1 MEYILG
7 AYSQL
12 PFGSTM
18 EEYETLLSRQLKP
31 LLTMVYRNSSL
42 KLLFRLGISEFEYL
56 EQNHP
61 EVNMLINDLCR
72 KGQLELLSSS
82 YYDVVLSLIP
92 THERTSQIEKTTT
105 YIRKNFSRKPRGLWF
120 YNQVFNP
127 TTVPNVSLAGLD
139 YIVVSTYNQVSGITE
154 STRPFYTEE
163 MGKQA
168 LVFPIDD
175 RYSKET
181 ADLYGSSITLEKYLS
196 NIRKMASENTS
207 SISTIMLNL
216 DQLMGTE
223 GSSDVFKVIYDVMGN
238 RCTLPSIYLSENEIA
253 RTHYLPGGI
262 YGRDFRIG
270 KLTSINQLIYENPKF
285 SRNYGLVNML
295 REIVRDS
302 KRMIEDRKNME
313 QILMK
318 ASSSSLYFPDECG
331 NPAIHRSVNRYSCE
345 MEVLLSRIPNMAIPE
360 ETDIDFDRIPESLIA
375 GKSNITYLS
384 HRGAV
389 LSRYIISSAL
399 TDLAFHSGDGLF
411 ADSFINDK
419 TSKEMKLAAKPY
431 DVTPLDKRR
440 TDFFAKAPALTLGKN
455 QVNLTKR
462 YKFRQSTLIVEIEI
476 ENLSD
481 IPLNGFTYMN
491 TINLALPCECE
502 ANCPEGAIVDGGSCL
517 TQSVVV
523 SDRCCPFNVS
533 FVFGEEA
540 EVSRSDFMQ
549 KAHTWLGD
557 KSFYEYTQL
566 SIQKKLSLGPD
577 EVARISIGFR
587 TEKRK
592 EKHNDTTEQSTS

>member
-12 PFGSTM
+12 PFGSPK
-18 EEYETLLSRQLKP
+18 EEYETLLARQIKP
-31 LLTMVYRNSSL
+31 LLTMVYRNGGM
-42 KLLFRLGISEFEYL
+42 KLLFRLGISVYEYI

-72 KGQLELLSSS
+72 KGQLEILSGA
-82 YYDVVLSLIP
+82 YHDVVLSLIP

-127 TTVPNVSLAGLD
+127 STVPNLSLAGLD
-139 YIVVSTYNQVSGITE
+139 YIVVSTYNQVTGTTE

-163 MGKQA
+163 MGKTA
-168 LVFPIDD
+168 LVFPTDD

-181 ADLYGSSITLEKYLS
+181 ADLYNGSINLEKYLADV
-196 NIRKMASENTS
+196 RKTASENTS
-207 SISTIMLNL
+207 SISTIMLNM
-216 DQLMGTE
+216 DQLMATE
-223 GSSDVFKVIYDVMGN
+223 GSSEVYKTIYDVLGDK
-238 RCTLPSIYLSENEIA
+238 CTLPGIYLQENEIG

-270 KLTSINQLIYENPKF
+270 KLTSINQLIYDNPKF
-285 SRNYGLVNML
+285 SRNYGLLNML
-295 REIVRDS
+295 RDAARDA
-302 KRMIEDRKNME
+302 KKLVDDRKVME
-313 QILMK
+313 QTMMK
-318 ASSSSLYFPDECG
+318 ASSSCLYFPDECN
-331 NPAIHRSVNRYSCE
+331 NPAVHRSVNRFLCE
-345 MEVLLSRIPNMAIPE
+345 MEVMLSRVPNMVVPE

-375 GKSNITYLS
+375 GKNNITYLS

-389 LSRYIISSAL
+389 LSRYVISSAL

-411 ADSFINDK
+411 ADSFIDDK
-419 TSKEMKLAAKPY
+419 TSKEMKLASKPY
-431 DVTPLDKRR
+431 EVTSLDKRR
-440 TDFFAKAPALTLGKN
+440 TDFFAKAPALLLGKN

-462 YKFRQSTLIVEIEI
+462 YKFRQSTLITEVEI

-481 IPLNGFTYMN
+481 TGLSGFTYVN

-502 ANCPEGAIVDGGSCL
+502 IMCPEGVLEDGSSCL
-517 TQSVVV
+517 TQSLVI
-523 SDRCCPFNVS
+523 SDRNCPFTIT
-533 FVFGEEA
+533 FVLGEEA
-540 EVSRSDFMQ
+540 QVSRTDFRQ
-549 KAHTWLGD
+549 KARTWLGD

-566 SIQKKLSLGPD
+566 RIQKKLSLGPD
-577 EVARISIGFR
+577 ENTRISIGFR

>member
-12 PFGSTM
+12 PFGSPK
-18 EEYETLLSRQLKP
+18 EEYETLLARQIKP
-31 LLTMVYRNSSL
+31 LLTMVYRNGGM
-42 KLLFRLGISEFEYL
+42 KLLFRLGISVYEYI

-72 KGQLELLSSS
+72 KGQLEILSGA
-82 YYDVVLSLIP
+82 YHDVVLSLIP

-127 TTVPNVSLAGLD
+127 STVPNLSLSGLD
-139 YIVVSTYNQVSGITE
+139 YIVVSTYNQVTGTTE

-163 MGKQA
+163 MGKPA
-168 LVFPIDD
+168 LVFPTDD

-181 ADLYGSSITLEKYLS
+181 ADLYNGSINLEKYLADV
-196 NIRKMASENTS
+196 RKTASENTS
-207 SISTIMLNL
+207 SISTIMLNM
-216 DQLMGTE
+216 DQLMATE
-223 GSSDVFKVIYDVMGN
+223 GSSEVYKTIYDVLGDK
-238 RCTLPSIYLSENEIA
+238 CTLPGIYLQENEIG

-270 KLTSINQLIYENPKF
+270 KLTSINQLIYDNPKF
-285 SRNYGLVNML
+285 SRNYGLLNML
-295 REIVRDS
+295 RDAARDA
-302 KRMIEDRKNME
+302 KKLVDDRKVME
-313 QILMK
+313 QTMMK
-318 ASSSSLYFPDECG
+318 ASSSCLYFPDECN
-331 NPAIHRSVNRYSCE
+331 NPAVHRSVNRFLCE
-345 MEVLLSRIPNMAIPE
+345 MEVMLSRVPNMVVPE

-375 GKSNITYLS
+375 GKTNITYLS

-389 LSRYIISSAL
+389 LSRYVISSAL

-419 TSKEMKLAAKPY
+419 TSKEMKLASKPY
-431 DVTPLDKRR
+431 EVTSLDKRR
-440 TDFFAKAPALTLGKN
+440 TDFFAKAPALLLGKN

-462 YKFRQSTLIVEIEI
+462 YKFRQSTLITEVEI

-481 IPLNGFTYMN
+481 TGLSGFTYVN

-502 ANCPEGAIVDGGSCL
+502 IMCPEGVLEDGSSCL
-517 TQSVVV
+517 TQSLVI
-523 SDRCCPFNVS
+523 SDRNCPFTIT
-533 FVFGEEA
+533 FVLGEEA
-540 EVSRSDFMQ
+540 QVSRNDFRQ
-549 KAHTWLGD
+549 KARTWLGD

-566 SIQKKLSLGPD
+566 RIQKKLSLGPD
-577 EVARISIGFR
+577 ENTRISIGFR

>member
-1 MEYILG
+1 MG

-12 PFGSTM
+12 PFGSPV

-31 LLTMVYRNSSL
+31 LLTMVYRNTSL
-42 KLLFRLGISEFEYL
+42 KLLFRLSISEFEYL

-72 KGQLELLSSS
+72 KGQLEILSSS

-154 STRPFYTEE
+154 ASRPFYTEE

-168 LVFPIDD
+168 LVFPTDD
-175 RYSKET
+175 LYSKET
-181 ADLYGSSITLEKYLS
+181 ADLYNSNITLEKYLS
-196 NIRKMASENTS
+196 DIRKMASENTS
-207 SISTIMLNL
+207 SISTIMLNM
-216 DQLMGTE
+216 DQLMATE
-223 GSSDVFKVIYDVMGN
+223 GSSEVFHVIYDVMGSH
-238 RCTLPSIYLSENEIA
+238 CTLPGIYLSDNEIG

-270 KLTSINQLIYENPKF
+270 KLTSINQIIYENPKF

-295 REIVRDS
+295 RETVRDS

-331 NPAIHRSVNRYSCE
+331 NPSIHRSVNRYSCE
-345 MEVLLSRIPNMAIPE
+345 MEVLLSRIPNMVIPE
-360 ETDIDFDRIPESLIA
+360 QTDIDFDRMPESLIA
-375 GKSNITYLS
+375 GKSGISYLS

-389 LSRYIISSAL
+389 LSRYIIPSSMS
-399 TDLAFHSGDGLF
+399 DLAFHSGEGLF
-411 ADSFINDK
+411 ADSFMNDR
-419 TSKEMKLAAKPY
+419 TNKEMKLAAKPY
-431 DVTPLDKRR
+431 EVTSLDKRR

-481 IPLNGFTYMN
+481 FPLNGFTYLN
-491 TINLALPCECE
+491 TISLALPCECE
-502 ANCPEGAIVDGGSCL
+502 VRCPEGVLTDGSCCL
-517 TQSVVV
+517 TQSVIIA
-523 SDRCCPFNVS
+523 DRSCPFSVS
-533 FVFGEEA
+533 LVFGEEA
-540 EVSRSDFMQ
+540 QVCRSDFMQ

-566 SIQKKLSLGPD
+566 RIQKKLSLGPD

>member
-12 PFGSTM
+12 PFGSPK
-18 EEYETLLSRQLKP
+18 EEYETLLARQIKP
-31 LLTMVYRNSSL
+31 LLTMVYRNGGM
-42 KLLFRLGISEFEYL
+42 KLLFRLGISVYEYI

-72 KGQLELLSSS
+72 KGQLEILSGA
-82 YYDVVLSLIP
+82 YHDVVLSLIP

-127 TTVPNVSLAGLD
+127 STVPNLSLAGLD
-139 YIVVSTYNQVSGITE
+139 YIVVSTYNQVTGTTE

-163 MGKQA
+163 MGKTA
-168 LVFPIDD
+168 LVFPTDD

-181 ADLYGSSITLEKYLS
+181 ADLYNGSINLEKYLADV
-196 NIRKMASENTS
+196 RKTASENTS
-207 SISTIMLNL
+207 SISTIMLNM
-216 DQLMGTE
+216 DQLMATE
-223 GSSDVFKVIYDVMGN
+223 GSSEVYKTIYDVLGDK
-238 RCTLPSIYLSENEIA
+238 CTLPGIYLQENEIG

-270 KLTSINQLIYENPKF
+270 KLTSINQLIYDNPKF
-285 SRNYGLVNML
+285 SRNYGLLNML
-295 REIVRDS
+295 RDAARDA
-302 KRMIEDRKNME
+302 KKLVDDRKVME
-313 QILMK
+313 QTMMK
-318 ASSSSLYFPDECG
+318 ASSSCLYFPDECN
-331 NPAIHRSVNRYSCE
+331 NPAVHRSVNRFLCE
-345 MEVLLSRIPNMAIPE
+345 MEIMLSRVPNMVVPE

-375 GKSNITYLS
+375 GKNNITYLS

-389 LSRYIISSAL
+389 LSRYVISSAL

-411 ADSFINDK
+411 ADSFIDDK
-419 TSKEMKLAAKPY
+419 TSKEMKLASKPY
-431 DVTPLDKRR
+431 EVTSLDKRR
-440 TDFFAKAPALTLGKN
+440 TDFFAKAPALLLGKN

-462 YKFRQSTLIVEIEI
+462 YKFRQSTLITEVEI

-481 IPLNGFTYMN
+481 TGLSGFTYVN

-502 ANCPEGAIVDGGSCL
+502 IMCPEGVLEDGSSCL
-517 TQSVVV
+517 TQSLVI
-523 SDRCCPFNVS
+523 SDRNCPFTIT
-533 FVFGEEA
+533 FVLGEEA
-540 EVSRSDFMQ
+540 QVSRTDFRQ
-549 KAHTWLGD
+549 KARTWLGD

-566 SIQKKLSLGPD
+566 RIQKKLSLGPD
-577 EVARISIGFR
+577 ENTRISIGFR

>member
-12 PFGSTM
+12 PFGSPK
-18 EEYETLLSRQLKP
+18 EEYEALLARQIKP
-31 LLTMVYRNSSL
+31 LLTMVYRNGGM
-42 KLLFRLGISEFEYL
+42 KLLFRLGISVYEYI

-72 KGQLELLSSS
+72 KGQLEILSGA
-82 YYDVVLSLIP
+82 YHDVVLSLIP

-127 TTVPNVSLAGLD
+127 STVPNLSLSGLD
-139 YIVVSTYNQVSGITE
+139 YIVVSTYNQVTGITE
-154 STRPFYTEE
+154 ATRPFYTEE

-168 LVFPIDD
+168 LVFPTDD

-181 ADLYGSSITLEKYLS
+181 ADLYNGSINLEKYLADV
-196 NIRKMASENTS
+196 RKTASENTS
-207 SISTIMLNL
+207 SISTIMLNM
-216 DQLMGTE
+216 DQLMATE
-223 GSSDVFKVIYDVMGN
+223 GSAEVYRTIYDVLGDK
-238 RCTLPSIYLSENEIA
+238 CTLPGIYLQENEIG

-270 KLTSINQLIYENPKF
+270 KLTSINQLIYDNPKF
-285 SRNYGLVNML
+285 SRNYGLLNML
-295 REIVRDS
+295 RDAARDA
-302 KRMIEDRKNME
+302 KKLVDDRKVME
-313 QILMK
+313 QTMMK
-318 ASSSSLYFPDECG
+318 ASSSCLYFPDECN
-331 NPAIHRSVNRYSCE
+331 NPAVHRSVNRFLCE
-345 MEVLLSRIPNMAIPE
+345 MEVMLSRVPNMVVPE

-375 GKSNITYLS
+375 GKNNITYLS

-389 LSRYIISSAL
+389 LSRYVISSAL

-419 TSKEMKLAAKPY
+419 TSKEMKLASKPY
-431 DVTPLDKRR
+431 EVTSLDKRR
-440 TDFFAKAPALTLGKN
+440 TDFFAKAPALLLGKN

-462 YKFRQSTLIVEIEI
+462 YKFRQSTLITEVEI

-481 IPLNGFTYMN
+481 TGLSGFTYVS

-502 ANCPEGAIVDGGSCL
+502 IMCPEGALEDGASCL
-517 TQSVVV
+517 TQSIVI
-523 SDRCCPFNVS
+523 SDRNCPFTIS

-540 EVSRSDFMQ
+540 QVSRTDFRQ
-549 KAHTWLGD
+549 KARTWLGD

-566 SIQKKLSLGPD
+566 RIQKKLSLGPD
-577 EVARISIGFR
+577 ENTRISIGFR

>member
-12 PFGSTM
+12 PFGSPK
-18 EEYETLLSRQLKP
+18 EEYETLLARQIKP
-31 LLTMVYRNSSL
+31 LLTMVYRNGGM
-42 KLLFRLGISEFEYL
+42 KLLFRLGISVYEYI

-72 KGQLELLSSS
+72 KGQLEILSGA
-82 YYDVVLSLIP
+82 YHDVVLSLIP

-105 YIRKNFSRKPRGLWF
+105 YIRKNFSRKPKGLWF

-127 TTVPNVSLAGLD
+127 STVPNLSLAGLD
-139 YIVVSTYNQVSGITE
+139 YIVVSTYNQVTGTTE

-163 MGKQA
+163 MGKTA
-168 LVFPIDD
+168 LVFPTDD

-181 ADLYGSSITLEKYLS
+181 ADLYNGSINIEKYLADV
-196 NIRKMASENTS
+196 RKTASENTS
-207 SISTIMLNL
+207 SISTIMLNM
-216 DQLMGTE
+216 DQLMATE
-223 GSSDVFKVIYDVMGN
+223 GSSEVYKTIYDVLGDK
-238 RCTLPSIYLSENEIA
+238 CTLPGIYLQENEIG

-270 KLTSINQLIYENPKF
+270 KLTSINQLIYDNPKF
-285 SRNYGLVNML
+285 SRNYGLLNML
-295 REIVRDS
+295 RDAARDA
-302 KRMIEDRKNME
+302 KKLVDDRKVME
-313 QILMK
+313 QTMMK
-318 ASSSSLYFPDECG
+318 ASSSCLYFPDECN
-331 NPAIHRSVNRYSCE
+331 NPAVHRSVNRFLCE
-345 MEVLLSRIPNMAIPE
+345 MEVMLSRVPNMVVPE

-375 GKSNITYLS
+375 GKNNITYLS

-389 LSRYIISSAL
+389 LSRYVISSAL

-411 ADSFINDK
+411 ADSFIDDK
-419 TSKEMKLAAKPY
+419 TSKEMKLASKPY
-431 DVTPLDKRR
+431 EVTSLDKRR
-440 TDFFAKAPALTLGKN
+440 TDFFAKAPALLLGKN

-462 YKFRQSTLIVEIEI
+462 YKFRQSTLITEVEI

-481 IPLNGFTYMN
+481 TGLSGFTYVN

-502 ANCPEGAIVDGGSCL
+502 IMCPEGVLEDGSSCL
-517 TQSVVV
+517 TQSLVI
-523 SDRCCPFNVS
+523 SDRNCPFTIT
-533 FVFGEEA
+533 FVLGEEA
-540 EVSRSDFMQ
+540 QVSRTDFRQ
-549 KAHTWLGD
+549 KARTWLGD

-566 SIQKKLSLGPD
+566 RIQKKLSLGPD
-577 EVARISIGFR
+577 ENTRISIGFR

>member
-12 PFGSTM
+12 PFGSPK
-18 EEYETLLSRQLKP
+18 EEYETLLARQIKP
-31 LLTMVYRNSSL
+31 LLTMVYRNGGM
-42 KLLFRLGISEFEYL
+42 KLLFRLGISVYEYI

-72 KGQLELLSSS
+72 KGQLEILSGA
-82 YYDVVLSLIP
+82 YHDVVLSLIP

-127 TTVPNVSLAGLD
+127 STVPNLSLAGLD
-139 YIVVSTYNQVSGITE
+139 YIVVSTYNQVTGTTE

-163 MGKQA
+163 MGKPA
-168 LVFPIDD
+168 LVFPTDD

-181 ADLYGSSITLEKYLS
+181 ADLYNGSINLEKYLADV
-196 NIRKMASENTS
+196 RKTASENTS
-207 SISTIMLNL
+207 SISTIMLNM

-223 GSSDVFKVIYDVMGN
+223 GSSEVYKTIYDVLGDK
-238 RCTLPSIYLSENEIA
+238 CTLPGIYLQENEIG

-270 KLTSINQLIYENPKF
+270 KLTSINQLIYDNPKF
-285 SRNYGLVNML
+285 SRNYGLLNML
-295 REIVRDS
+295 RDAARDA
-302 KRMIEDRKNME
+302 KKLVDDRKVME
-313 QILMK
+313 QTMMK
-318 ASSSSLYFPDECG
+318 ASSSCLYFPDECN
-331 NPAIHRSVNRYSCE
+331 NPAVHRIVNRFLCE
-345 MEVLLSRIPNMAIPE
+345 MEVMLSRVPNMVVPE

-375 GKSNITYLS
+375 GKNNITYLS

-389 LSRYIISSAL
+389 LSRYVISSTL

-411 ADSFINDK
+411 ADSFIDDK
-419 TSKEMKLAAKPY
+419 TSKEMKLASKPY
-431 DVTPLDKRR
+431 EVTSLDKRR
-440 TDFFAKAPALTLGKN
+440 TDFFAKAPALLLGKN

-462 YKFRQSTLIVEIEI
+462 YKFRQSTLITEVEI

-481 IPLNGFTYMN
+481 TGLSGFTYVN

-502 ANCPEGAIVDGGSCL
+502 ILCPEGALEDGASCL
-517 TQSVVV
+517 TQSIVI
-523 SDRCCPFNVS
+523 SDRNCPFTIT
-533 FVFGEEA
+533 FVLGEEA
-540 EVSRSDFMQ
+540 QVSRTDFRQ
-549 KAHTWLGD
+549 KTRTWLGD

-566 SIQKKLSLGPD
+566 RIQKKLSLGPD
-577 EVARISIGFR
+577 ENTRISIGFR